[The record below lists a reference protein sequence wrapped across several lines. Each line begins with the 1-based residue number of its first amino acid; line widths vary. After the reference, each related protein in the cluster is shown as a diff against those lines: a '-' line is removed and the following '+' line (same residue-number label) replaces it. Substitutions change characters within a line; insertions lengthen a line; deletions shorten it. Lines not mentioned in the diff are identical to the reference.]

1 MLGTCERRHLRTWAP
16 TQVEAMPTLRTV
28 EALAEVSVAR
38 GCGFAALAILTLMVG
53 LSWDLAL
60 ACMVG
65 GLLVLFVCLV
75 LVAKA
80 QWAHRR
86 PAGKTEL
93 WLMLDEFDRPSS
105 AIAQRIVGSV
115 LRACYLRFAL
125 HAAGISAGL
134 LALSITLR
142 LAGGE
147 A

>member
-1 MLGTCERRHLRTWAP
+1 
-16 TQVEAMPTLRTV
+16 MPALRTV

-75 LVAKA
+75 LIAKA
-80 QWAHRR
+80 QWTHRR
-86 PAGKTEL
+86 PVGKTEL

-105 AIAQRIVGSV
+105 AIAQRIVGPV

-134 LALSITLR
+134 LALSVTLR
-142 LAGGE
+142 LAGGG